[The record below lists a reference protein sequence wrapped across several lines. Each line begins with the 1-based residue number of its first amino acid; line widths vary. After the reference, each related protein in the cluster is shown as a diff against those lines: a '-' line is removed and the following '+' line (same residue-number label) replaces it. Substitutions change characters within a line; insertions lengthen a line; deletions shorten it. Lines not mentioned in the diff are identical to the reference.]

1 VATISN
7 VSGTPPLVSLRRAN
21 AGRDKDI
28 FEECFAHHTQTASI
42 TLPRRLTMR
51 TTTQALALLVF
62 LGAAYTARG
71 QSLEVPMQLLNG
83 DTKSIGTIT
92 VTSAEEGVT
101 FAPNL
106 TNLPPGTHGFHVHER
121 PSCDAA
127 PDPQSGKL
135 TQGQAA
141 GGHLD
146 PEKTNRH
153 EGPAGKGHTG
163 DLPALNVDPDG
174 NATTPVNATRLKI
187 SDLQGHA
194 LVIHAGGDNYSD
206 SPQKL
211 GGGGPRIACGVI
223 R

>member
-1 VATISN
+1 
-7 VSGTPPLVSLRRAN
+7 
-21 AGRDKDI
+21 
-28 FEECFAHHTQTASI
+28 
-42 TLPRRLTMR
+42 MR
-51 TTTQALALLVF
+51 TTTQALTLLML
-62 LGAAYTARG
+62 LGAAYTAWG
-71 QSLEVPMQLLNG
+71 QTLEVPMQLLNTNG

-92 VTSAEEGVT
+92 VTSAGEDVT
-101 FAPNL
+101 FTPNL
-106 TNLPPGTHGFHVHER
+106 NDLPPGTHGFHVHEK

-127 PDPQSGKL
+127 PDPQTGKL

-163 DLPALNVDPDG
+163 DLPALNVDADG
-174 NATTPVNATRLKI
+174 NATTPVNAMRLKI